1 MRNRRTAA
9 ARDRAG
15 RRRFE
20 PRLHDTDWAVLR
32 QMRRAI
38 DGVAQRLV
46 REGMQVLDL
55 GCGNMPYAP
64 LFTARGARYRGA
76 DLEEAEVIIGV
87 DGRVPLPDASMD
99 LLLSFQ
105 VLEHVA
111 DLDAYLGEARRLL
124 RPNGRL
130 ILSTHGNWLYH
141 PHPEDHRRWTA
152 EGLRHE
158 IETKGFEMLE
168 CTPLVGPLAW
178 TTMIRLTCLVHVL
191 RALPLLGWPLSIL
204 AAWVMN
210 LRALVEDKIT
220 PRWVTRDN
228 ACVYLTVSR
237 PRRV

>member
-1 MRNRRTAA
+1 MLNRRTAA

-15 RRRFE
+15 QRRLD
-20 PRLHDTDWAVLR
+20 PRLHDTDWLVLR
-32 QMRRAI
+32 RMAETI
-38 DGVAQRLV
+38 DAVAQKLV
-46 REGMQVLDL
+46 RPGLQALDL

-76 DLEEAEVIIGV
+76 DLEDAEVIIGR
-87 DGRVPLPDASMD
+87 DGRVPMADGSTD

-105 VLEHVA
+105 VLEHVG

-124 RPNGRL
+124 SSNGRM

-152 EGLRHE
+152 EGLRQE
-158 IETKGFEMLE
+158 IEARGFEMLE
-168 CTPLVGPLAW
+168 CTALVGPLAW
-178 TTMIRLTCLVHVL
+178 TTMIRLTCLATAL
-191 RALPLLGWPLSIL
+191 KGLPLIGWPLSVL
-204 AAWVMN
+204 TAWVMN
-210 LRALVEDKIT
+210 LRALAEDWIT

-237 PRRV
+237 PRRA